1 MSIETVLLIV
11 IVTFVFGFVLDRW
24 NMRLSRSRR
33 RQAVRPSRAAQKW
46 DPTPKNAQEAARIRA
61 DTEEEIAA
69 LAGQRWQ
76 DLGLAAKE
84 MPDEVNRGGM
94 RSWAPCE
101 LFRQHHVGT
110 LTRLPVPAQH
120 GGQSN
125 RGEREPNEPA
135 NQMHARLRRG
145 LEALRLAFVV
155 VGHVRYSIV
164 VGATETIT
172 H

>member
-1 MSIETVLLIV
+1 MGS
-11 IVTFVFGFVLDRW
+11 
-24 NMRLSRSRR
+24 S
-33 RQAVRPSRAAQKW
+33 
-46 DPTPKNAQEAARIRA
+46 AQEAARIRA

-84 MPDEVNRGGM
+84 TPDEVNRDGM

-125 RGEREPNEPA
+125 PGEREPNEHA
-135 NQMHARLRRG
+135 NQMHAGCGGG
-145 LEALRLAFVV
+145 LGAWPLAFFFVV
-155 VGHVRYSIV
+155 IFVKPFF
-164 VGATETIT
+164 VGAPEKIT
-172 H
+172 HRVLFLDKARRAVTL

>member
-1 MSIETVLLIV
+1 CSLKM
-11 IVTFVFGFVLDRW
+11 
-24 NMRLSRSRR
+24 
-33 RQAVRPSRAAQKW
+33 

-84 MPDEVNRGGM
+84 TPDEVNRGGM

-110 LTRLPVPAQH
+110 LTRRPVPAQH

-125 RGEREPNEPA
+125 RGEGEQNDPA
-135 NQMHARLRRG
+135 NQIHARLRRG
-145 LEALRLAFVV
+145 RGALCLVFVV
-155 VGHVRYSIV
+155 VGHFRYPLFVS
-164 VGATETIT
+164 APEKFT
-172 H
+172 HRVLFLDKARRAVTL

>member
-1 MSIETVLLIV
+1 M
-11 IVTFVFGFVLDRW
+11 
-24 NMRLSRSRR
+24 
-33 RQAVRPSRAAQKW
+33 

-76 DLGLAAKE
+76 DLVLAAKE
-84 MPDEVNRGGM
+84 TPDEVNRGGM

-135 NQMHARLRRG
+135 NQIHARLRGG
-145 LEALRLAFVV
+145 LGALRLVFVV
-155 VGHVRYSIV
+155 VGHVR
-164 VGATETIT
+164 
-172 H
+172 